1 MSATKQGVFDEPRT
15 TKQNRLN
22 VTLLELTRHHADNCS
37 EYGRILNSLWPHWAK
52 STCVEDL
59 PWIPVRLF
67 KQLSLMSVQ
76 PTEIVKTLR
85 SSGTTGQ
92 AVSRIF
98 LDAETARA
106 QTVALSKIFG
116 EFVGNKRMPMLILDN
131 DGFLNDRTKFNA
143 RAAAILGFSIFGRD
157 AKYALDENL
166 QPRWDEINEWL
177 NKYKDTPIFVF
188 GFTFIVWKHFIQALS
203 AKGLQLNLAKDSVLL
218 HGGGWKRMI
227 EESVNNAEFKRMIA
241 ATTGI
246 ERVHNYY
253 GMVEQVGSIFF
264 ECSCGFLHAPS
275 YADVVIRDELTLG
288 ALPIGAQGVIQVVST
303 LPRSYPGHS
312 LLTEDVGTLLGEDD
326 CNCGRKGKY
335 FEVRGR
341 LKNVEV
347 RGCSDTRPMVTT

>member
-1 MSATKQGVFDEPRT
+1 MTTTTQGVFEEPRSI
-15 TKQNRLN
+15 KQARLTA
-22 VTLLELTRHHADNCS
+22 TLVELTRHHTEHCS
-37 EYGRILNSLWPHWAK
+37 EFSRILNALWPKWEQSARL
-52 STCVEDL
+52 EDI
-59 PWIPVRLF
+59 PWVPVRLF

-76 PTEIVKTLR
+76 STEVVKTLR

-116 EFVGNKRMPMLILDN
+116 EFVGNKRMPMLVLDN
-131 DGFLNDRTKFNA
+131 DGFLSDRTKFNA

-157 AKYALDENL
+157 TKYALDEDL

-177 NKYKDTPIFVF
+177 RKYKDTPIFVF
-188 GFTFIVWKHFIQALS
+188 GFTFIVWKHFIQALK
-203 AKGLQLNLAKDSVLL
+203 AKGIQLNLAEGSVLL
-218 HGGGWKRMI
+218 HGGGWKRMV
-227 EESVNNAEFKRMIA
+227 EESVNNAEFKRVIA

-246 ERVHNYY
+246 DRVHNYY

-264 ECSCGFLHAPS
+264 ECSCGVLHAPS
-275 YADVVIRDELTLG
+275 YADVVIRDEVTLE
-288 ALPIGAQGVIQVVST
+288 ALPIGTRGVIQVVST
-303 LPRSYPGHS
+303 LPTSYPGHS

-326 CNCGRKGKY
+326 CQCGRNGKY
-335 FEVRGR
+335 FEVLGR

-347 RGCSDTRPMVTT
+347 RGCSDTRPVVTT